1 MRRRHFIALAGVVG
15 FLHSASPDG
24 PFADAV
30 DAFRQGLSEIGYVE
44 GQNVAIEYRWA
55 KGQYD
60 RLPAL
65 AAELVGRQVSVIA
78 AVAGNAPALA
88 AKAATTTIPIVFVS
102 GGDPISAGLVA
113 SLSRP
118 GGNITGVS
126 WVATALIP
134 KQLEL
139 LRRAVGDPALV
150 GALVNPGY
158 PDHDLQLRELREGA
172 SAIDQ
177 KIEIM
182 QAATARDIDL
192 AFVSLVQ
199 RAPRH

>member
-88 AKAATTTIPIVFVS
+88 AKAATTTIPIVFVN

-172 SAIDQ
+172 SAEDRNH
-177 KIEIM
+177 
-182 QAATARDIDL
+182 AGRHRARY
-192 AFVSLVQ
+192 
-199 RAPRH
+199 